1 VFYGANDGALHAV
14 KGGQNAVTDGVEVW
28 SFVAPEFYSGLV
40 TPGSY
45 NKYTRLRSGIPVL
58 QLPSTPP
65 GILPTP
71 QEKDYFFDGPIGSY
85 QDFAAGKSWIFV
97 AARRGGR
104 LIYAFDVS
112 DPVNPIFMWKKTP
125 ADLPNLGQTWS
136 EPKAILV
143 KGSADPVLIFGGGY
157 DITEDLATPGAT
169 TAGNRV
175 YVLNAMTG
183 ALIREFSSTTN
194 GGALVKSIPSDIATV
209 DVDFDGFTDNAYV
222 GDMGGRVFRLD
233 LDDVNPANWKMHV
246 LADLGSTRKFFFQ
259 PDVVLGLSER
269 TIVIGSGDR
278 EKPLI
283 TSTTDRFYGLRDT
296 EMGKNVAASPLV
308 PITEGD
314 LVASGTPVAGTK
326 GWYVNLLPGEK
337 VVNSPL
343 TIAGVTYFSTNQPS
357 PPLPGTC
364 TANLGIARAY
374 ALDFTS
380 GTAGI
385 DKNQDG
391 SKNADDMFTVLTG
404 GGLPPS
410 PVGGIVELDDGR
422 KVGFIIGSGEGGS
435 SIEGARVRITVP
447 MVRRK
452 VYWNV
457 KTDK

>member
-1 VFYGANDGALHAV
+1 
-14 KGGQNAVTDGVEVW
+14 
-28 SFVAPEFYSGLV
+28 
-40 TPGSY
+40 
-45 NKYTRLRSGIPVL
+45 
-58 QLPSTPP
+58 
-65 GILPTP
+65 
-71 QEKDYFFDGPIGSY
+71 
-85 QDFAAGKSWIFV
+85 
-97 AARRGGR
+97 
-104 LIYAFDVS
+104 
-112 DPVNPIFMWKKTP
+112 VNPIFMWKKTP

-380 GTAGI
+380 GTAGV
-385 DKNQDG
+385 DKNSDG
-391 SKNADDMFTVLTG
+391 TKNSDDMFTVLTG